1 MKKFIAIAISS
12 VMVLSLMGCGVTA
25 LESGT
30 TQNAN
35 ITISD
40 DQIAYNGNAISILDS
55 TETSLSKVGK
65 YDKNRSN
72 LDKGGDYKRY
82 DYGKKFG
89 EVLYDTLTYEGK
101 ELPLSMIIISPKI
114 KTSRNVGVGDTEEDI
129 IAAYGEPTKVTNENY
144 RTLDYDMGDY
154 TISFE
159 INSTIQNEDRDKLE
173 SIVYTNDAN
182 YDILLSLPS
191 L

>member
-55 TETSLSKVGK
+55 TETSLSKLGK

-101 ELPLSMIIISPKI
+101 ELPLSMIIISHKI
-114 KTSRNVGVGDTEEDI
+114 KTSRNVGIGDTEEDI
-129 IAAYGEPTKVTNENY
+129 IAAYGEPTKITNENY
-144 RTLDYDMGDY
+144 RTLEYDMGDY

-173 SIVYTNDAN
+173 SIVYKNDAN
-182 YDILLSLPS
+182 YDILLSLPN